1 MTFANRLE
9 KILQELERETFQ
21 HLQLRFPHFLAS
33 PEYVF
38 LVAQEKAEDSKKVRS
53 YRSFQTFIDFV
64 KNNNESPFLSGFSL
78 DEVSYFD
85 FNAHEEDLEESL
97 KGKLFIHHGDEFSLH
112 LNKFGSFYCRD
123 SQSDEETDRTLDQ
136 DSVLRPLIIP
146 DHGYNAVSDSE
157 EGHRPEGEALCD
169 LYPSLSPTALS
180 PPPLLTSTAL
190 PFPPPPLPV
199 TPSNGNNNSSN
210 NSNNNS
216 SNNSNNNSSN
226 NSNNNGSNF
235 CVLLE
240 KEKDNDP
247 VNRRRASVRIN
258 KAWNLGSAQ
267 ATELTEPEQSNASV
281 EPGIDIMNT
290 GDEEEASKSASRV
303 PYMLA
308 SLSSR
313 FTLQLS
319 MLLCSNM

>member
-38 LVAQEKAEDSKKVRS
+38 LVAQEKAEESKKVRS

-123 SQSDEETDRTLDQ
+123 SQSDEETERTLDQ
-136 DSVLRPLIIP
+136 DSTLRPLIIP
-146 DHGYNAVSDSE
+146 EHGHNTVSDSE

-169 LYPSLSPTALS
+169 LYPSLSPKALS
-180 PPPLLTSTAL
+180 TPPPLLSTTL
-190 PFPPPPLPV
+190 PLPPPPLV
-199 TPSNGNNNSSN
+199 IPSNGINTSTN
-210 NSNNNS
+210 
-216 SNNSNNNSSN
+216 N
-226 NSNNNGSNF
+226 NSNNNGSNIG
-235 CVLLE
+235 VLLG
-240 KEKDNDP
+240 KDNEP

-267 ATELTEPEQSNASV
+267 ATELSEPETFNPTV
-281 EPGIDIMNT
+281 EPGIDIMNPS
-290 GDEEEASKSASRV
+290 DDEEASKSASHV

>member
-38 LVAQEKAEDSKKVRS
+38 LVAQEKAEESKKVRS

-97 KGKLFIHHGDEFSLH
+97 KGKLFVHHGDEFSLH

-123 SQSDEETDRTLDQ
+123 SQSDEETERTLDQ
-136 DSVLRPLIIP
+136 DSTLRPLIIP
-146 DHGYNAVSDSE
+146 EHGHNAARDSE
-157 EGHRPEGEALCD
+157 EGHRPEGEALSD
-169 LYPSLSPTALS
+169 LYPSLSPKALS
-180 PPPLLTSTAL
+180 PPSLISSTTLPL
-190 PFPPPPLPV
+190 PPPPP
-199 TPSNGNNNSSN
+199 PNIASNGNNNSN
-210 NSNNNS
+210 NS
-216 SNNSNNNSSN
+216 
-226 NSNNNGSNF
+226 SNNNGSNIG
-235 CVLLE
+235 VLLG
-240 KEKDNDP
+240 KDNDP

-267 ATELTEPEQSNASV
+267 ATELSEPETFNPTL
-281 EPGIDIMNT
+281 EPGIDTLNT
-290 GDEEEASKSASRV
+290 GDEEEASKSASHV
-303 PYMLA
+303 PYMLS

>member
-38 LVAQEKAEDSKKVRS
+38 LVAQEKAEESKKVRS
-53 YRSFQTFIDFV
+53 YRSYQTFIDFV

-85 FNAHEEDLEESL
+85 FSAHEEDLGESL

-112 LNKFGSFYCRD
+112 LNKFGSFYCRE
-123 SQSDEETDRTLDQ
+123 SQSDEETERTLDQ
-136 DSVLRPLIIP
+136 DSTLRPLIIP
-146 DHGYNAVSDSE
+146 EHGHNAVSDSE
-157 EGHRPEGEALCD
+157 EGNRPEGEALCD
-169 LYPSLSPTALS
+169 LYPSLSPKALS
-180 PPPLLTSTAL
+180 PQQPLLLTSTDL
-190 PFPPPPLPV
+190 PPPPSI
-199 TPSNGNNNSSN
+199 TPSNGNNNST
-210 NSNNNS
+210 NNNS
-216 SNNSNNNSSN
+216 SNI
-226 NSNNNGSNF
+226 G
-235 CVLLE
+235 VLLG
-240 KEKDNDP
+240 KDNEP

-267 ATELTEPEQSNASV
+267 ATDLSEPETFNPTV
-281 EPGIDIMNT
+281 EPGIDALNPS
-290 GDEEEASKSASRV
+290 DEEEASKSDSYV

>member
-38 LVAQEKAEDSKKVRS
+38 LVAQEKAEESKKVRS

-64 KNNNESPFLSGFSL
+64 KDNNESPFLSGSSL

-123 SQSDEETDRTLDQ
+123 AYSDEETERTLDQ
-136 DSVLRPLIIP
+136 DSTLRPLIIP
-146 DHGYNAVSDSE
+146 EHGHNAVNDSE

-169 LYPSLSPTALS
+169 LYPSLSPKALS
-180 PPPLLTSTAL
+180 PLPPLLSTTL
-190 PFPPPPLPV
+190 PLPPPLII
-199 TPSNGNNNSSN
+199 TSNGNNNS
-210 NSNNNS
+210 NNS
-216 SNNSNNNSSN
+216 SSNIS
-226 NSNNNGSNF
+226 
-235 CVLLE
+235 VLLG
-240 KEKDNDP
+240 KDNEP

-267 ATELTEPEQSNASV
+267 ATELSEPETFNPTV
-281 EPGIDIMNT
+281 DPGIDLNPS
-290 GDEEEASKSASRV
+290 DEEEACKSASHV

-313 FTLQLS
+313 FSLQLS

>member
-38 LVAQEKAEDSKKVRS
+38 LVAQEKAEESKKVRS

-123 SQSDEETDRTLDQ
+123 SQSDEETERTLDQ
-136 DSVLRPLIIP
+136 DSTLRPLIIP
-146 DHGYNAVSDSE
+146 EHGHNAVSDSE
-157 EGHRPEGEALCD
+157 EGHRPEGETLCD
-169 LYPSLSPTALS
+169 LYPSLSPKALS
-180 PPPLLTSTAL
+180 PLLPLTSTAP
-190 PFPPPPLPV
+190 PFPPPPP
-199 TPSNGNNNSSN
+199 TITSNGNNNST
-210 NSNNNS
+210 NNNS
-216 SNNSNNNSSN
+216 SNI
-226 NSNNNGSNF
+226 G
-235 CVLLE
+235 VLLG
-240 KEKDNDP
+240 KDNEP

-267 ATELTEPEQSNASV
+267 ATELSEPETFNHAE
-281 EPGIDIMNT
+281 EPGIDLNSS
-290 GDEEEASKSASRV
+290 DEEEACKSASYV

-313 FTLQLS
+313 FSLQLS